1 MTTSGSFFTFFRPAY
16 NRRIE
21 HNVKAKV
28 YFKRKEIFRLRTKI
42 RRNAKISLKLFFKKQ
57 FEHLSLKRNG
67 QELLAM

>member
-16 NRRIE
+16 RRIE

-28 YFKRKEIFRLRTKI
+28 YFKRKEILRQKTKSI
-42 RRNAKISLKLFFKKQ
+42 RRIAKIPMKLFFKNQ
-57 FEHLSLKRNG
+57 FEQSHKRNG